1 MAAKFITPATVEQIA
16 SQVRRAV
23 SGPEAQETNRVNIE
37 AIAHAANCEIRT
49 VIFSEQG
56 VSARIQRHPEND
68 TRYLIE
74 VNASDSPQR
83 RRFSV
88 AHEVSHALL
97 HDDDATESFE
107 FVEHRQMLSG
117 YRSADMYKEVQANML
132 AAALLMPQPLVE
144 AYWRANPDIDDL
156 ATEFE
161 VSRDS
166 AYWRV
171 NNLNLL
177 DD

>member
-23 SGPEAQETNRVNIE
+23 SGDDSQETNRVDIE
-37 AIAHAANCEIRT
+37 SIAYAADCDISY
-49 VIFSEQG
+49 VIFSQQG
-56 VSARIQRHPEND
+56 VSARIQRKPEKKD
-68 TRYLIE
+68 GYLIE
-74 VNASDSPQR
+74 INASDSPQR
-83 RRFSV
+83 RRFSI

-97 HDDDATESFE
+97 HDDAEEFE

-117 YRSADMYKEVQANML
+117 YRSAEMYKEVQANML

-144 AYWRANPDIDDL
+144 SYWRKNPDIDDL
-156 ATEFE
+156 AAEFD